1 MDLGRKTS
9 KEPVLDI
16 WCNLEH
22 EQQIYIFGKLLLIT
36 HYVGTW
42 NNNIAG
48 GDEGAA
54 NRDIK
59 DIMVFDA
66 DNGAWNKIGEMNQGR
81 YRHATSII
89 EADPEALCGTTWF
102 Q

>member
-66 DNGAWNKIGEMNQGR
+66 DNGAWKKIGEMNQGR

-89 EADPEALCGTTWF
+89 EADPEALCGTNWF
-102 Q
+102 H